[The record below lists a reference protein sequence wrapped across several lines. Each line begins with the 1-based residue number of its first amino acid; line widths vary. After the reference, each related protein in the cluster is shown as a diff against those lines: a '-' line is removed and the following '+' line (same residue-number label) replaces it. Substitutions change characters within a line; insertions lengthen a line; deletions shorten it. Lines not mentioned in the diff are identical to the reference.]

1 MIDRYT
7 IKRLD
12 IEILDVSISGVTL
25 EKCTLTFTT
34 NIINPTDATVHDLT
48 VLFDVYI
55 TNDYIGEGS
64 SDIFTL
70 QGKKT
75 VNTTVPVT
83 IYYKNLTQAIID
95 LIKDLI
101 AGKTTTLTIKGIAYA
116 SIFFGL
122 FRTSHAFEAQI
133 IKG

>member
-7 IKRLD
+7 IKRID
-12 IEILDVSISGVTL
+12 IEILDVKISGVTL

-34 NIINPTDATVHDLT
+34 NVTNPTDATVHDLS

-64 SDIFTL
+64 SDTFTL
-70 QGKKT
+70 TGKDT

-83 IYYKNLTQAIID
+83 IYYNNLTQAVID

-101 AGKTTTLTIKGIAYA
+101 AGKSTTLNIKGVAYA
-116 SIFFGL
+116 TIFFGL